1 VGLVEVIEA
10 LEMAV
15 FVVFN
20 EVVVVVIEEGV
31 LEGLKLLVDGLVIV
45 VEVDVVVVVMLV
57 E

>member
-1 VGLVEVIEA
+1 V
-10 LEMAV
+10 
-15 FVVFN
+15 
-20 EVVVVVIEEGV
+20 VVVVVIEEGV